1 MPSFAATVLFFPLLG
16 LCGAKCI
23 PATKPSGVATPPVAS
38 APAVSAPATS
48 TPVTSPPAANE
59 SSSVPAVSQNATSG
73 AQIPGG
79 FEPGVKWQINI
90 QNPVDPRAGMQPAD
104 AKVIDVDLFHASM
117 DPTLIPTLHAAGVT
131 VLCYFNLG
139 AVQTTDC
146 DWSSWNNDGL
156 MKGQV
161 VENYSQEKYVDVTDP
176 TVLELHKARIDLAH
190 TIGCDG
196 LDPDN
201 IDTYELSADES
212 IGKQITQE
220 DMINFLSTLAEYAHS
235 KTTTAGHSL
244 MIGQKNA
251 VGITEQVHE
260 FMDFAISENCVG
272 SINPGSN
279 RGAPDEFCTVFQKYY
294 ADNGKP
300 AFDIEYPSSLASGG
314 SSSKSRRDASDTDGS
329 EAGCAA
335 GTSEADMTAYCTSQA
350 SSTGISRILKLDN
363 DNYGLN
369 GCTQYCDE
377 TASFIM
383 TTYASNDTNSCG

>member
-1 MPSFAATVLFFPLLG
+1 MPSFAATVLFLPLLG
-16 LCGAKCI
+16 LCSAKCL
-23 PATKPSGVATPPVAS
+23 PAKVPQD
-38 APAVSAPATS
+38 
-48 TPVTSPPAANE
+48 VTSPTAVASSPAVTSAPAANE
-59 SSSVPAVSQNATSG
+59 GSSVPVAGQNATSG
-73 AQIPGG
+73 SKIPDE
-79 FEPGVKWQINI
+79 FKPGVKWQINI
-90 QNPVDPRAGMQPAD
+90 QNPVDPRAGLQPAD
-104 AKVIDVDLFHASM
+104 AKVIDIDLFHASK
-117 DPTLIPTLHAAGVT
+117 DPTVIPALHAAGAT

-146 DWSSWNNDGL
+146 DFSSWENDGL
-156 MKGQV
+156 MKTSQT
-161 VENYSQEKYVDVTDP
+161 VENYVQEKYVDVTDA

-190 TIGCDG
+190 QIGCDG

-201 IDTYELSADES
+201 IDTFELSPDES

-235 KTTTAGHSL
+235 KTTTLGHSL

-251 VGITEQVHE
+251 WSITESVHT

-272 SINPGSN
+272 SVNVGSN

-300 AFDIEYPSSLASGG
+300 AFDIEYPSSLAAGG
-314 SSSKSRRDASDTDGS
+314 SSEKRQDGESVADGS
-329 EAGCAA
+329 EGGCAA
-335 GTSEADMTAYCTSQA
+335 ATSAADITAYCTSQA

-377 TASFIM
+377 ATSFVM
-383 TTYASNDTNSCG
+383 TTYPSNDTNSCG

>member
-1 MPSFAATVLFFPLLG
+1 MPSFTATVLLFPLLG
-16 LCGAKCI
+16 LCSAKCL
-23 PATKPSGVATPPVAS
+23 
-38 APAVSAPATS
+38 
-48 TPVTSPPAANE
+48 PAALPQK
-59 SSSVPAVSQNATSG
+59 STSAAAAATDASSVPVVSQNATAG
-73 AQIPGG
+73 AKIPGG

-90 QNPVDPRAGMQPAD
+90 QNPVDPRAGIQPAD
-104 AKVIDVDLFHASM
+104 AKVIDVDLFQASK

-146 DWSSWNNDGL
+146 DYSSWNNDGL

-176 TVLELHKARIDLAH
+176 TVLELHKARVDLAH
-190 TIGCDG
+190 SIGCDG

-201 IDTYELSADES
+201 IDTYELSPDES
-212 IGKQITQE
+212 IGKQITQD
-220 DMINFLSTLAEYAHS
+220 DMVNFLTTLAEYAHS

-251 VGITEQVHE
+251 VGITDRIHT

-279 RGAPDEFCTVFQKYY
+279 RGAPDEFCTDFQKYY

-300 AFDIEYPSSLASGG
+300 AFDIEYPSSLASGE
-314 SSSKSRRDASDTDGS
+314 SSKARRDPSDTDDS
-329 EAGCAA
+329 SAGCAA
-335 GTSEADMTAYCTSQA
+335 GVSEDDKVAYCTSQA

-369 GCTQYCDE
+369 GCTQYCDQ
-377 TASFIM
+377 TKSFIM